1 MHAVPDEEENAAEL
15 QFGGDFFVPGGE
27 DKCLAI
33 DEVCLF
39 MKKQKPGLTTE

>member
-15 QFGGDFFVPGGE
+15 EFGKDFFVPGG
-27 DKCLAI
+27 DDNCLTI

-39 MKKQKPGLTTE
+39 MKKSNSVTTE